1 MEIYNSKKLTHSK
14 MYEEMVKFIFSL
26 EIGTIIYNIYG
37 ETSNFCEKISEH
49 KAREIIDAFM
59 TYNNIM
65 IERKGDHFVF
75 SSTDKTK
82 ITRVLKVYPRGYN
95 GKGFLFKPE
104 KNKLRKV
111 VKVFG
116 SKNNDV
122 FECRIN
128 GINSD
133 GKTKFFLGLGEY
145 TEYSPNVYRY
155 NVIDNNASMEDLKRL
170 VSAKRKEGYKITF
183 SHCTESL

>member
-1 MEIYNSKKLTHSK
+1 MEIYNSKNFCHCELYKNT
-14 MYEEMVKFIFSL
+14 VKFILSY
-26 EIGTIIYNIYG
+26 EIATIVYN
-37 ETSNFCEKISEH
+37 TFCRSRVTHERISE
-49 KAREIIDAFM
+49 KTAREIIDAFM
-59 TYNNIM
+59 TYNNII

-82 ITRVLKVYPRGYN
+82 KTRILKVFPRGYN

-104 KNKLRKV
+104 KNKIRKV

-116 SKNNDV
+116 TKNNDV

-128 GINSD
+128 GTNTDGNS
-133 GKTKFFLGLGEY
+133 KFFIGLGEY
-145 TEYSPNVYRY
+145 TEYSSNIYRY
-155 NVIDNNASMEDLKRL
+155 NVVDNNASIQDLKKL
-170 VSAKRKEGYKITF
+170 VSAKRREGYTISF

>member
-1 MEIYNSKKLTHSK
+1 MEHYNSKKLTHYK
-14 MYEEMVKFIFSL
+14 LYENIVKFIFSFEIATIVYNSYCGASCISERVSENKAL
-26 EIGTIIYNIYG
+26 EIINTFMSFDNVTIKHI
-37 ETSNFCEKISEH
+37 
-49 KAREIIDAFM
+49 
-59 TYNNIM
+59 
-65 IERKGDHFVF
+65 GDHVVF
-75 SSTDKTK
+75 SSSSVKR
-82 ITRVLKVYPRGYN
+82 TRVLKVYPRGYN

-128 GINSD
+128 GTNTD
-133 GKTKFFLGLGEY
+133 GSSKFFIGLGEY
-145 TEYSPNVYRY
+145 TEYSSNIYRY
-155 NVIDNNASMEDLKRL
+155 NVIDNNASIQDLKKL
-170 VSAKRKEGYKITF
+170 VSLKRKHGYKIAF

>member
-1 MEIYNSKKLTHSK
+1 MEHYNSKKLTHSK

-49 KAREIIDAFM
+49 KALEIINTFM
-59 TYNNIM
+59 GFDNVILEH
-65 IERKGDHFVF
+65 IGDHVVF
-75 SSTDKTK
+75 TSSIAK

-111 VKVFG
+111 VKIFG

>member
-1 MEIYNSKKLTHSK
+1 MEIYNSKNFCHSELYK
-14 MYEEMVKFIFSL
+14 NTVKFILSY
-26 EIGTIIYNIYG
+26 EIATIVYNSYG
-37 ETSNFCEKISEH
+37 EDSSFCEKISEH

-82 ITRVLKVYPRGYN
+82 KTRVLKIYPRGYN
-95 GKGFLFKPE
+95 GKGFLFKP
-104 KNKLRKV
+104 KKDSLRRV
-111 VKVFG
+111 VKIFG
-116 SKNNDV
+116 SKGSNI

-128 GINSD
+128 GTNSD
-133 GKTKFFLGLGEY
+133 GSSKFFIGIGEY
-145 TEYSPNVYRY
+145 TEYSQNIYRY
-155 NVIDNNASMEDLKRL
+155 NVIDNNSTIEDLKRL
-170 VSAKRKEGYKITF
+170 VSLKRKEGYKIIF

>member
-26 EIGTIIYNIYG
+26 EIGTVIYNSYG
-37 ETSNFCEKISEH
+37 EASNFCEKISEH
-49 KAREIIDAFM
+49 KALEIINTFM
-59 TYNNIM
+59 GFDNVVLKHI
-65 IERKGDHFVF
+65 GDHVVF
-75 SSTDKTK
+75 TSSTVK

-95 GKGFLFKPE
+95 GRGFLFKPE
-104 KNKLRKV
+104 KNKRRRV
-111 VKVFG
+111 VKIFG
-116 SKNNDV
+116 SKGSNI

-128 GINSD
+128 GTNSD

-145 TEYSPNVYRY
+145 TEYSSNVYRY
-155 NVIDNNASMEDLKRL
+155 NVIDNNATIEDLKRL
-170 VSAKRKEGYKITF
+170 VSLKRKQGYKITF

>member
-1 MEIYNSKKLTHSK
+1 MEHYNSKKLTHYK
-14 MYEEMVKFIFSL
+14 LYEEFIKFIFSL
-26 EIGTIIYNIYG
+26 EIGTIVYNSYG
-37 ETSNFCEKISEH
+37 GASFFNERVSEN

-59 TYNNIM
+59 PFDNAV
-65 IERKGDHFVF
+65 IEHKGDHVVF
-75 SSTDKTK
+75 SSSTAKR
-82 ITRVLKVYPRGYN
+82 TRVLKVYPRGYN

-104 KNKLRKV
+104 EGKLRRV

-116 SKNNDV
+116 SKGNNI

-128 GINSD
+128 GQTDNGSS
-133 GKTKFFLGLGEY
+133 KFFIGLGEY

-155 NVIDNNASMEDLKRL
+155 NVIDNNASIEDLKRL
-170 VSAKRKEGYKITF
+170 VSSKRKQGYKITF